1 MKVEKSIG
9 IKIIK
14 MSNMDDIVGEMY
26 EATDDNQVHMLLGK
40 DVMQVNVM
48 PGQTRET
55 SLMSVTPWIPFAAD
69 DEFVPIYYD
78 SIITIVN
85 PTPSFVEYYDNVRKR
100 WNNSKSDTYDVIRSH
115 ADNLDEVR
123 SPTDEEL
130 DEIEREEMMEAMFEG
145 KKGTYH

>member
-48 PGQTRET
+48 PLNKGN
-55 SLMSVTPWIPFAAD
+55 IF
-69 DEFVPIYYD
+69 DERNPMD
-78 SIITIVN
+78 SIC
-85 PTPSFVEYYDNVRKR
+85 SRR
-100 WNNSKSDTYDVIRSH
+100 
-115 ADNLDEVR
+115 
-123 SPTDEEL
+123 
-130 DEIEREEMMEAMFEG
+130 
-145 KKGTYH
+145 